1 MYMITLFCA
10 CLVLF
15 LVIHF
20 YYYEKFSQTKK
31 KTSMSSE
38 FFLIFL
44 LKLDLNVIIE
54 VSVLEASPSKE

>member
-1 MYMITLFCA
+1 MKNLA
-10 CLVLF
+10 K
-15 LVIHF
+15 
-20 YYYEKFSQTKK
+20 EK

-54 VSVLEASPSKE
+54 VSVLEASLSKE